1 MTPVYHLSYLKFLWY
16 LFTVP
21 GLLKRYRQSDRSCP
35 RETYYRACSWLD
47 FLRHYVPDREWGI
60 QWIGDSP
67 TLPFYIGHKGGDSPL
82 TLFTRV
88 LLVRHFEAG
97 ASIYQDSY
105 NLVVFKYHDETIYK
119 I

>member
-1 MTPVYHLSYLKFLWY
+1 MTPVYHLPKWKFLLY

-21 GLLKRYRQSDRSCP
+21 GLLERYRQSDRACP
-35 RETYYRACSWLD
+35 KETYYRACSWLD
-47 FLRHYVPDREWGI
+47 FLRHRVPDREWGI

-88 LLVRHFEAG
+88 LLVRHFQE
-97 ASIYQDSY
+97 SMLWQDRIS
-105 NLVVFKYHDETIYK
+105 LVVFKYHDETIYK